1 TSAAQAAAAAVKVP
15 VIFSL
20 SLITCF
26 PAFFIFGLLQGSK
39 LQLKTG
45 LRLFAAGMGMR
56 GAVLAGLAPL
66 LLFFSSV
73 GTPYAGLL
81 IGALC
86 AFGLAEFGFLSV
98 IEKGVRTLRDEQ
110 GDAFKPWLVRAWTM
124 VYLGVTSQLAWSMRP
139 LIRHPS
145 VTEFQLFGG
154 AGQNENMF
162 FYFVEQAT
170 RLFGA

>member
-1 TSAAQAAAAAVKVP
+1 MAPKEAENVKQ
-15 VIFSL
+15 L
-20 SLITCF
+20 R
-26 PAFFIFGLLQGSK
+26 
-39 LQLKTG
+39 LKTG

-73 GTPYAGLL
+73 GTPYGGLL

-98 IEKGVRTLRDEQ
+98 IDRGVRTLREEQ
-110 GDAFKPWLVRAWTM
+110 GDAFKPWLVRAWTL
-124 VYLGVTSQLAWSMRP
+124 VYLGVTTQLAWSMRP